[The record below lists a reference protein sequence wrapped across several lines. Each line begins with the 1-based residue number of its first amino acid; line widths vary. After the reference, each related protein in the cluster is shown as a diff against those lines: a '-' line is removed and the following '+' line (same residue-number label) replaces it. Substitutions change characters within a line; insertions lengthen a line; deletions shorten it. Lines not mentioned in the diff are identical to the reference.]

1 MSSTKQISIGVYR
14 WDAFHG
20 GDGAI
25 YQTVKKCLNPVGY
38 HDKLPFFGVIHPDR
52 TIDAVD
58 TDVLAKMD
66 AEITYAKNG
75 GVDYWIFLRY
85 IDLEPTHAPMNAA
98 YYAYLRSPHKN
109 DIKFCWMLGHSL
121 NTGSAADWSDEK
133 RKTIDAMKDSQW
145 MRVLTDRPILYVY
158 QDCAGPNL
166 ASKLN
171 ELRAL
176 AREQGLANPYIVA
189 ISFDP
194 SQYGCDART
203 EWPRSGGQGDP
214 ATTFTKVVADQNRQ
228 LLSGPGKAVLAAHVN
243 WDSRPYHD
251 NPPAW
256 WSDPPNAW
264 YQMPTSTE
272 YQERVQAAVD
282 SSHAQPDKCEA
293 NTLFVYA
300 WNEFTEGGIMCPTKR
315 TDGTIDTTILDGL
328 AAVNKHKQH
337 WKHPLTHRVTVS
349 QEMGETT
356 PFVFQDRLYRVENW
370 QKYFDLPGSVP
381 GERFMEDQVRIWD
394 VTSQKIISVP
404 FTGHS
409 FGIAYCHKDRVYV
422 FATRHEANRPW
433 RHFRSVSMT
442 SSVDLVNWTPPV
454 TVIEAE
460 GDEHLFNTAV
470 CHDGHRFVLLYETD
484 DRQWQPFTFKYCE
497 SPDLVHWHLIP
508 GAIYGREKYVG
519 GPALYCEGGWFY
531 TLYLQDL
538 NGYSGGTWETR
549 VTRSRDLLHWEDAP
563 VERPFL
569 APDKSRV
576 FSYNHFGRQVEVR
589 EINASDAE
597 ICYWQ
602 GKTLVYFNGGD
613 QQTCGDLQQAE
624 FNGTPQQL
632 LERFYDEPA

>member
-1 MSSTKQISIGVYR
+1 MYR

-171 ELRAL
+171 ELRAM

-214 ATTFTKVVADQNRQ
+214 ATAFTKVVADQNRQ

-282 SSHAQPDKCEA
+282 SSHAQADKCEA
-293 NTLFVYA
+293 NTLFIYA
-300 WNEFTEGGIMCPTKR
+300 WNEFAEGGIMCPTKR

-381 GERFMEDQVRIWD
+381 GERFMEV
-394 VTSQKIISVP
+394 V
-404 FTGHS
+404 
-409 FGIAYCHKDRVYV
+409 
-422 FATRHEANRPW
+422 
-433 RHFRSVSMT
+433 
-442 SSVDLVNWTPPV
+442 
-454 TVIEAE
+454 
-460 GDEHLFNTAV
+460 
-470 CHDGHRFVLLYETD
+470 
-484 DRQWQPFTFKYCE
+484 
-497 SPDLVHWHLIP
+497 
-508 GAIYGREKYVG
+508 
-519 GPALYCEGGWFY
+519 
-531 TLYLQDL
+531 
-538 NGYSGGTWETR
+538 
-549 VTRSRDLLHWEDAP
+549 
-563 VERPFL
+563 
-569 APDKSRV
+569 
-576 FSYNHFGRQVEVR
+576 
-589 EINASDAE
+589 
-597 ICYWQ
+597 
-602 GKTLVYFNGGD
+602 
-613 QQTCGDLQQAE
+613 
-624 FNGTPQQL
+624 
-632 LERFYDEPA
+632 